1 MIEPTE
7 RQKGV
12 LDYFRIRVA
21 SLRAQLQQAERDYA
35 QEAQDIIA
43 KNQNGYSPDANWS
56 LGDDLNF
63 HLVEEE

>member
-43 KNQNGYSPDANWS
+43 NNQNGYSADANWS
-56 LGDDLNF
+56 LGVDLNF

>member
-43 KNQNGYSPDANWS
+43 NNQNG
-56 LGDDLNF
+56 
-63 HLVEEE
+63 

>member
-21 SLRAQLQQAERDYA
+21 SIRAHLKQVEQDYE
-35 QEAQDIIA
+35 QEAKGIISQ
-43 KNQNGYSPDANWS
+43 NQNGYSPDDNWR

-63 HLVEEE
+63 HLIEEE

>member
-43 KNQNGYSPDANWS
+43 NNQNGYSADANWS